1 VRCSLL
7 TLSSYLDG
15 ELLPERTGELE
26 AHLIACTRCSTGLG
40 YLREEAE
47 RIRGLSPARVP
58 AESAERMLVTVGLVA
73 APAQASPAFDFH
85 EPRSL
90 PPEPAMSPGIAPQFE
105 PTFDFSPG
113 LIGTP
118 YMPAPSHV
126 QEPPQIDEQVHVDEV
141 QAPPVQELPVQAP
154 PVEETAAIADE
165 APVIEE
171 SPALDEAPVQDEAPV
186 THEPAVNQEPPAID
200 MPEEHADVEVA
211 GTARRV
217 GSWNGW
223 SEPTPAMPATFEPR
237 QAEPPQAEPPLME
250 PAAIEPALIEPPQP
264 PPVGAPRG
272 VAATNF
278 LDRIRDAIAVR
289 MALMRGSRASD
300 EDLDDSVQIVSGAG
314 APDWTAHPKQRERHG
329 RIGMPYASAIIA
341 PDAVPDI
348 VPPAGIPAPQEI
360 SPPHDIETPHDVS
373 MPMDITMPMVEDTPI
388 GVEPV
393 HGATI
398 HAPEEGEAE
407 SVGRH
412 QRALQRARGMSRP
425 WAGRS
430 FRPRMPSISRPG
442 GRDHIF
448 ADPRLG
454 AFGAVVVLLLV
465 IGLLVGKHATPLV
478 SGNTSRPIPNPTA
491 IANVPPNVVA
501 TPAPTAQA
509 VQTPAPSVAPT
520 PSPLQLTGIHTLGT
534 GASGVTIQD
543 LRYGSHPNDF
553 RIVFDMSGASGTPK
567 VIAGFGSSTTLYV
580 EFTGVSPA
588 GDPASP
594 NKGFVVT
601 SAKLLDPSPVA
612 DRTIYE
618 FTLTHAVK
626 LSTLYLTG
634 PTRLVLDL
642 S

>member
-1 VRCSLL
+1 MRCSLL

-15 ELLPERTGELE
+15 ELAPERAGELE

-58 AESAERMLVTVGLVA
+58 AESAERMLVAVGLVA
-73 APAQASPAFDFH
+73 APMHASPTMDFD
-85 EPRSL
+85 EPRMP
-90 PPEPAMSPGIAPQFE
+90 PPEPVMSPGIPPHGE

-118 YMPAPSHV
+118 YMPAPSRV
-126 QEPPQIDEQVHVDEV
+126 EEPPPIDEQVHVDEV
-141 QAPPVQELPVQAP
+141 PAP
-154 PVEETAAIADE
+154 PVEETAAIENE
-165 APVIEE
+165 ARVIEE
-171 SPALDEAPVQDEAPV
+171 SPALEEAPVHDEAPMHD
-186 THEPAVNQEPPAID
+186 
-200 MPEEHADVEVA
+200 EHADVEVA
-211 GTARRV
+211 GTAHPA

-223 SEPTPAMPATFEPR
+223 SEPPAPAMPSPTMPV
-237 QAEPPQAEPPLME
+237 
-250 PAAIEPALIEPPQP
+250 AAEPPQP
-264 PPVGAPRG
+264 PQIEDDLAPSPPPVSEPRG

-278 LDRIRDAIAVR
+278 LDRVRDAIAVR
-289 MALMRGSRASD
+289 MALMRGSRVSEE

-314 APDWTAHPKQRERHG
+314 APDWNAHRRQRERHE
-329 RIGMPYASAIIA
+329 RMSAPYASAAIA

-348 VPPAGIPAPQEI
+348 IPSADIAAPHEVI
-360 SPPHDIETPHDVS
+360 TTDDIDAPHDVS
-373 MPMDITMPMVEDTPI
+373 MPMGLTLPEVEAIPFEDDTI
-388 GVEPV
+388 G
-393 HGATI
+393 GATI
-398 HAPEEGEAE
+398 HVPAHEETE

-412 QRALQRARGMSRP
+412 QRALARARGMSRP
-425 WAGRS
+425 WAGRT
-430 FRPRMPSISRPG
+430 FRPRMPSIPRPG
-442 GRDHIF
+442 GRDHLF
-448 ADPRLG
+448 SDPRLG

-465 IGLLVGKHATPLV
+465 IGVLIGKQTTPLV
-478 SGNTSRPIPNPTA
+478 AGNNARPIPNPTA

-501 TPAPTAQA
+501 TPPATAQA

-520 PSPLQLTGIHTLGT
+520 PTPLQLTGIQTLGA

-553 RIVFDMSGASGTPK
+553 RIVFDMSSSSGTPK
-567 VIAGFGSSTTLYV
+567 VIAGFGSPTTLYV

-588 GDPASP
+588 GTPVSP
-594 NKGFVVT
+594 NKGYVV
-601 SAKLLDPSPVA
+601 SSVKLLDPSPIA

-626 LSTLYLTG
+626 LSTLYLAG
-634 PTRLVLDL
+634 PVRLVLDL